1 MPVIQRWAELV
12 LAVLLASTR
21 WVQAT
26 IHVQAVEQEHSLLPQ
41 VLPHTQCVW
50 LVLLARFRQ
59 LLGLIQTVPVLSAK
73 LASILKFQGLV
84 LRQVASPVILENTRQ
99 LWARRRGL
107 RAWTVAPVHIP
118 SHLGVLQQPVVFNA
132 LQAHIQHLLLLEA
145 FPHVRTVRA
154 ANFQAVDRLPASNAQ
169 KESTRQLGLLHL
181 LLRVERVE
189 LVSFQIRQEQEADL
203 SASCAPWAHTA
214 CWRAHLPA
222 QHVTQANLLQSM
234 EPRPPTL
241 VKTASLASIQP

>member
-1 MPVIQRWAELV
+1 MLVIQRWVGLV
-12 LAVLLASTR
+12 SAVLLASIR

-26 IHVQAVEQEHSLLPQ
+26 FHVQAAEQEHSLLPQ

-50 LVLLARFRQ
+50 LALLARFRQ

-132 LQAHIQHLLLLEA
+132 LQAHIQHLLLSTCQDCESGQFSGSGSSTCQQCPEGKYSTAWAATSPL
-145 FPHVRTVRA
+145 TCRA
-154 ANFQAVDRLPASNAQ
+154 CYQ
-169 KESTRQLGLLHL
+169 
-181 LLRVERVE
+181 
-189 LVSFQIRQEQEADL
+189 
-203 SASCAPWAHTA
+203 
-214 CWRAHLPA
+214 
-222 QHVTQANLLQSM
+222 TQMVWS
-234 EPRPPTL
+234 
-241 VKTASLASIQP
+241 